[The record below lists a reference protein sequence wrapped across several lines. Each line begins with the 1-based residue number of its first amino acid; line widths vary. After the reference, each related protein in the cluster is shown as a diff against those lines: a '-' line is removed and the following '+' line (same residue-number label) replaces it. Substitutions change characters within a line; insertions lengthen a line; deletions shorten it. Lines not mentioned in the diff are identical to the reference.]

1 MIEIIFKTKE
11 YATKPVLGS
20 LKGWT
25 WNVEDFQEYSIGQTG
40 LGSMVKA
47 EQKKTAEVSRSEHGS
62 SVSAPTKL
70 KSYQQEQGEA
80 MLKGSV
86 K

>member
-1 MIEIIFKTKE
+1 
-11 YATKPVLGS
+11 
-20 LKGWT
+20 
-25 WNVEDFQEYSIGQTG
+25 
-40 LGSMVKA
+40 MVKP
-47 EQKKTAEVSRSEHGS
+47 EQKKTANVSRSEHGS

-70 KSYQQEQGEA
+70 KSYQQEQREA